1 MVVMAVSG
9 TVRSCDKP
17 CTAGYRLPAYCEERD
32 EDGCDGGLVLS
43 GQVTSHVLP
52 ATGYPPIA
60 RRGMKMV
67 VMAVWSSDK
76 PRTAGYRLP
85 AYCEERDEDGCDGCL
100 VLSGQVTSH
109 VLPAT
114 GYPPIAR
121 RGMKMV
127 VMAVWYCQVK

>member
-1 MVVMAVSG
+1 MSGHVTCHVLPATGYPPIARRGMKMVVMAVSG

-67 VMAVWSSDK
+67 VMAVW
-76 PRTAGYRLP
+76 
-85 AYCEERDEDGCDGCL
+85 
-100 VLSGQVTSH
+100 
-109 VLPAT
+109 
-114 GYPPIAR
+114 
-121 RGMKMV
+121 
-127 VMAVWYCQVK
+127 YCQVK